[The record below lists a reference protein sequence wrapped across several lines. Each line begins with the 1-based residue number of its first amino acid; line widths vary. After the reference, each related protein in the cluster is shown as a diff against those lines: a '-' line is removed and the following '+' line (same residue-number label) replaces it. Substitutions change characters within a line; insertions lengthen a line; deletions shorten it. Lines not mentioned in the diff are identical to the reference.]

1 MKRLVVCADGTWN
14 VRDQVDESTG
24 KRRPTN
30 VTKVAR
36 TVRAIAPDGTHQVVG
51 YFDGVGT
58 GGPLDKFTGGAFG
71 DGMCRNVVALY
82 RFLLYNY
89 VPGDELYFFGF
100 SRGAFTV
107 RTLAGFMNYVGLL
120 DKDDDY
126 FVPEVFG
133 LYERRVAP
141 DSPEWQVAFRKSDR
155 RACPAIRY
163 IGVWDTVGS
172 LGAPGWL
179 GKFVNGR
186 KYAFHDVGLSAPIQN
201 AYHALAIDE
210 HRVPFAPTLWQ
221 RPPGWPGELEQ
232 AWFAGVHSNVGGSY
246 KPDGA
251 ANEALHW
258 LVEKAERL
266 GLAFDNAALAHYEPH
281 FRANLNDSMTALYR
295 PMGKLLRDVGKHVA
309 HGEKLH
315 RSVLDRY
322 GADAAFRPKN
332 LESVISHGV
341 SSLPIAETTRVGREA

>member
-1 MKRLVVCADGTWN
+1 MDG
-14 VRDQVDESTG
+14 
-24 KRRPTN
+24 
-30 VTKVAR
+30 
-36 TVRAIAPDGTHQVVG
+36 
-51 YFDGVGT
+51 
-58 GGPLDKFTGGAFG
+58 
-71 DGMCRNVVALY
+71 
-82 RFLLYNY
+82 
-89 VPGDELYFFGF
+89 
-100 SRGAFTV
+100 
-107 RTLAGFMNYVGLL
+107 
-120 DKDDDY
+120 
-126 FVPEVFG
+126 
-133 LYERRVAP
+133 
-141 DSPEWQVAFRKSDR
+141 
-155 RACPAIRY
+155 
-163 IGVWDTVGS
+163 
-172 LGAPGWL
+172 
-179 GKFVNGR
+179 
-186 KYAFHDVGLSAPIQN
+186 
-201 AYHALAIDE
+201 

-266 GLAFDNAALAHYEPH
+266 GLAFDNAALAHYEAH
-281 FRANLNDSMTALYR
+281 FRASLNDSMTAMYR

-322 GADAAFRPKN
+322 GADAGYRPKN